1 MSQKINEKLILLN
14 KFIQSDIKILVMYN
28 LTMKKIVSVFILFS
42 MLLTPCFAAIQG
54 HVEQT
59 DSKKE
64 ELDKKLFTG
73 EYSVLKEDKSIKM
86 TVSQVLSSG
95 YTQVGDE
102 FFAEISQNVT
112 TDKGVVIPLGTIVH
126 GNVKVMCEPKTMGR
140 DGWIALDFDYLIT
153 PDGRQIPIQGSV
165 STKDNAAKETLE
177 VVAEHAGY
185 TALGGLAGG
194 FMALNV
200 LGLEAAIASNG
211 YTIAGGAAIGGAIGL
226 VHAIR
231 RKGDSVLIKPGDE
244 LKIKM
249 LTDIELP
256 VFTKDAFR
264 QEELKYEGLDVKIN
278 KVKFEKDP
286 FGFDNT
292 ITLTLAI
299 NNRSKKTFSAFD
311 IAMVSDLDMVFHASP
326 FNSDDSLWFRTIS
339 PGDNVIGQLSFS
351 VNDKKRKHWLVF
363 YDKSTR
369 KPLAK
374 FSVDNANQDL
384 EEQKNKKNKRS

>member
-1 MSQKINEKLILLN
+1 
-14 KFIQSDIKILVMYN
+14 
-28 LTMKKIVSVFILFS
+28 MKKILCAFIIFS
-42 MLLTPCFAAIQG
+42 MLLTPCFAAIRG

-59 DSKKE
+59 DTQKE
-64 ELDKKLFTG
+64 QLDKRLFTG
-73 EYSVLKEDKSIKM
+73 EYSVLKEDKTIKM
-86 TVSQVLSSG
+86 TVSQMLSSG
-95 YTQVGDE
+95 YTQIGDE
-102 FFAEISQNVT
+102 FFAEISQNVV
-112 TDKGVVIPLGTIVH
+112 TDKGLVIPIGTIVH
-126 GNVKVMCEPKTMGR
+126 GVVKAMCEPKRMGR
-140 DGWIALDFDYLIT
+140 DGWVALDFNYLIT

-165 STKDNAAKETLE
+165 STKDSAAKETIE
-177 VVAEHAGY
+177 VVAEHVGY
-185 TALGGLAGG
+185 TALGGIAGG
-194 FMALNV
+194 FMALNL

-211 YTIAGGAAIGGAIGL
+211 YTLAGGAAIGGAIGL
-226 VHAIR
+226 IQAIR

-249 LTDIELP
+249 LTNIELP

-264 QEELKYEGLDVKIN
+264 QEELKYDGLEVKIN

-286 FGFDNT
+286 FGIDNT
-292 ITLTLAI
+292 ITLTLVI

-311 IAMVSDLDMVFHASP
+311 IAMVSDLEAVFHPSP
-326 FNSDDSLWFRTIS
+326 FNADDSLWFRTIA

-384 EEQKNKKNKRS
+384 EEQKNKKHKKS